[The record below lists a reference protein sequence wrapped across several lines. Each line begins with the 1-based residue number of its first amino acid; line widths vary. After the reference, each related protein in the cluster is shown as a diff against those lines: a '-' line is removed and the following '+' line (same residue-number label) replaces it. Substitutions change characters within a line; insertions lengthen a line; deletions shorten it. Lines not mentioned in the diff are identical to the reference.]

1 MEKKKLRN
9 KDPIFVEQNQTLGN
23 ITMILTYYSEN
34 DIQLLDDYSTITSK
48 AKYKVVIGKGLRTL
62 ALFRMDFLG
71 VAHGWWIKKPSL
83 LLKLRHT
90 YPTLTKLGSYTLPK
104 EDPKK
109 NHVTYPLSSDDISI
123 YSPKISNFYYMKK
136 HRYRLYL
143 NA

>member
-48 AKYKVVIGKGLRTL
+48 AKYEVVIGKGFRTL

-71 VAHGWWIKKPSL
+71 VAHGWWFKKPPPP
-83 LLKLRHT
+83 LKITSHI
-90 YPTLTKLGSYTLPK
+90 SYIDET
-104 EDPKK
+104 
-109 NHVTYPLSSDDISI
+109 
-123 YSPKISNFYYMKK
+123 
-136 HRYRLYL
+136 RQLYL
-143 NA
+143 T